1 MFPLSTH
8 CNLSILLGEHSY
20 PPPTMEVE
28 NSCNDS
34 GVHLGGK
41 QMEDIL
47 TGILRELTKVGRIGE
62 LKNGTYII
70 YIKTLYGSYRNLY
83 IMV

>member
-1 MFPLSTH
+1 
-8 CNLSILLGEHSY
+8 
-20 PPPTMEVE
+20 MEVE

-47 TGILRELTKVGRIGE
+47 TAILRELTKVWRIGE

-70 YIKTLYGSYRNLY
+70 YIKTLYGS
-83 IMV
+83 